1 MLASSC
7 GLATG
12 LYYLASPLTFRRVRL
27 PYQPCDYRLDADPAV
42 VIAFE
47 DDNDD
52 DGSSRGFRHYHLVVA
67 YQVHDGVWKDGF
79 VPFIAVE
86 ETVKP
91 KVTKKAPAS
100 ASKSNK
106 RKKTKDLSESEE
118 EDDDEAEDESE
129 DDEDGDARG
138 AKGKRGRKPSR
149 RGTGSGVIVLC
160 KSGRC
165 IM

>member
-67 YQVHDGVWKDGF
+67 YQGGMLILTGPSGVYRISKGSQT
-79 VPFIAVE
+79 E
-86 ETVKP
+86 E
-91 KVTKKAPAS
+91 S
-100 ASKSNK
+100 
-106 RKKTKDLSESEE
+106 
-118 EDDDEAEDESE
+118 DDDPVP
-129 DDEDGDARG
+129 DDVVEHDTWVQSSRG
-138 AKGKRGRKPSR
+138 NVRLYDFH
-149 RGTGSGVIVLC
+149 IVYNFFGFDHL
-160 KSGRC
+160 S
-165 IM
+165 